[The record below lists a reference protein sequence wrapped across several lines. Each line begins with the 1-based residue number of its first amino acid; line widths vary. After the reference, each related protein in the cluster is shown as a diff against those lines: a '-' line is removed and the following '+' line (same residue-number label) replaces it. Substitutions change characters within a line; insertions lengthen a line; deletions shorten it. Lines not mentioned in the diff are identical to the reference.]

1 MQILYALAVFLF
13 WTGLSLAQQT
23 AGADYILVID
33 GVEQELALGTEA
45 KIKLKS
51 GVEVPVLLKRREFGL
66 FSTGDLSFEF
76 PGTLSVATSPV
87 DDNSTQHLVA
97 TATGTIMLVQV
108 HKEAFSTAL
117 LEDIYN
123 RMMEEPKA
131 LGIPIEKTELRRTI
145 ANNQVLEGVRGRYK
159 GGDDDVTIDITLTQV
174 GSGSFLVLTMHDK
187 FTTPEEGEMV
197 ERFWKSLT
205 LKK

>member
-1 MQILYALAVFLF
+1 MRILSTLAIFLC
-13 WTGLSLAQQT
+13 WISLTMAQQT
-23 AGADYILVID
+23 AGSDYILVID
-33 GVEQELALGTEA
+33 GIEQELALGTET
-45 KIKLKS
+45 KVKLKS
-51 GVEVPVLLKRREFGL
+51 GAEVPVLLKRREFGR
-66 FSTGDLSFEF
+66 FTSGDLSFEF
-76 PGTLSVATSPV
+76 PGKLTVATSPV

-97 TATGTIMLVQV
+97 TATGTIMLVQI
-108 HKEAFSTAL
+108 HKKAFSTAL
-117 LEDIYN
+117 LDDVYN

-145 ANNQVLEGVRGRYK
+145 ANNQVLEGVRGKYK

-187 FTTPEEGEMV
+187 YTTPEEGEMV